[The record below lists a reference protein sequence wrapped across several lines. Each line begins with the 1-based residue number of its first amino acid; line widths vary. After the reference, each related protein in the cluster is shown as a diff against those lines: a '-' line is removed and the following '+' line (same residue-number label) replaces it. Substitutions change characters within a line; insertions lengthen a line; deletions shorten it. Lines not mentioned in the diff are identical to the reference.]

1 MNDFDLLQNISLG
14 QYRPGNSLLHRL
26 HPALKI
32 GALVLLMTLVLMS
45 PLLPHL
51 PLVFLFILIL
61 VKLSGQSF
69 FKLFKGTGPVI
80 PFLLIIALIQMFLIS
95 REYSTPALVSIGPFD
110 MHREDLIFTGKIF
123 GRFFTLFLLFTLF
136 TTVTTIS
143 EISHGAEILF
153 RPFGRKKAFSHDLSL
168 VITITFRF
176 IPILAMEAEHITKAQ
191 ASRGGSFGTWK
202 TGLVRK
208 IRLYILLLVPL
219 FIAALERAETLVEA
233 MEARCYEPGQE
244 RSRLDEYMWDR
255 RDTLS
260 LVILITLFLLF
271 SGSRFILSIGGN
283 YV

>member
-1 MNDFDLLQNISLG
+1 MNDFDLLNNISLG
-14 QYRPGNSLLHRL
+14 QYRPGDSLLHKL

-32 GALVLLMTLVLMS
+32 SALVLLMVLVLIS

-51 PLVFLFILIL
+51 PLMFLLITL
-61 VKLSGQSF
+61 MVRLSGQSL
-69 FKLFKGTGPVI
+69 FKLLKGTGPVL
-80 PFLLIIALIQMFLIS
+80 PFLLIIALIQMFLIP
-95 REYSTPALVSIGPFD
+95 REYSTPSLLELGPFGV
-110 MHREDLIFTGKIF
+110 HREDLIFTAKLF

-153 RPFGRKKAFSHDLSL
+153 RPIGRKRALSHDLSL

-202 TGLVRK
+202 TGLIKK
-208 IRLYILLLVPL
+208 IRLYIPLLVPL

-244 RSRLDEYMWDR
+244 RSRLTEYAWNG
-255 RDTLS
+255 RDSWS
-260 LVILITLFLLF
+260 LAVLLILFLLF
-271 SGSRFILSIGGN
+271 TGSRFILSIGGN